1 MLLLTGLHDL
11 EYQNTSDVVSARWHG
26 FSDTGSG
33 ITQYYWCVGLTPD
46 GSNGPSNTECSVRHW
61 ENVGMH
67 TTVSRKVF
75 VNVSNGKGFFL
86 FVNHVIYVDDIC
98 DNRNSS

>member
-1 MLLLTGLHDL
+1 MSKCPSLLLTGLHDL

-33 ITQYYWCVGLTPD
+33 IVQYYWCVGLTPES
-46 GSNGPSNTECSVRHW
+46 SNEPSNTECSIRHW

-75 VNVSNGKGFFL
+75 VNISNGKSFHSLCKPF
-86 FVNHVIYVDDIC
+86 
-98 DNRNSS
+98 